1 MIEIRNLTK
10 RFAGRVAVDQ
20 LNLHVPQGSIFGLLG
35 HNGAGKSTTLGMLLG
50 QVFPDEGNM
59 RIEGFDVF
67 AQRAAALRH
76 VGAIYEAPAF
86 YDYLS
91 GRRNLQCLCALS
103 HKAEPARVEQVIEL
117 VGLKG
122 RIDEPVARYSHGMR
136 QRLALAQ
143 ALLPDPKLLIL
154 DEPSDGLD
162 PEGMRE
168 MRQLIVRLNREMGL
182 TIVFSSHLLNE
193 VEQVCT
199 HLAVMRQAKLLYT
212 GPWSPMTQSSLVELH
227 AADQVRAMNMLRER
241 GMIGRQISEHRAE
254 VTQGATTTAMNRL
267 LVGEGIEVE
276 AITPARRTLEEF
288 YLDLVATPGSSTLAS
303 AGTAADDLSAP
314 NPKPQVPGPKP
325 LPPLPA
331 GSFLTQFAL
340 EMFKLAARKRS
351 WIGFGA
357 FFAVQTA
364 ILLMLQLP
372 QAQRA
377 VGRMLER
384 NGYGFEG
391 YYGGLTLAVVI
402 IGFTFLLLGA
412 LYIALVGG
420 DIVAKEVED
429 GTMRMLLARP
439 VSRLRVLATKWL
451 ACVSYT
457 FLLTAFLAL
466 TALAVATI
474 YRSYVG
480 KLFVFIPEEGLFAVF
495 DTAEGLVRYAR
506 AMGFLSFNI
515 ITIASLAF
523 MFSCFRMKPAAAT
536 ILTLSVLFV
545 DLVLRNIPYFKSY
558 EMYFITYHIAAWAR
572 TFRDPVLWPG
582 IIQSMTYLTGL
593 NLTLFTIGATG
604 FGVRDLKN

>member
-1 MIEIRNLTK
+1 
-10 RFAGRVAVDQ
+10 
-20 LNLHVPQGSIFGLLG
+20 
-35 HNGAGKSTTLGMLLG
+35 
-50 QVFPDEGNM
+50 
-59 RIEGFDVF
+59 
-67 AQRAAALRH
+67 
-76 VGAIYEAPAF
+76 
-86 YDYLS
+86 
-91 GRRNLQCLCALS
+91 
-103 HKAEPARVEQVIEL
+103 
-117 VGLKG
+117 
-122 RIDEPVARYSHGMR
+122 
-136 QRLALAQ
+136 
-143 ALLPDPKLLIL
+143 
-154 DEPSDGLD
+154 
-162 PEGMRE
+162 
-168 MRQLIVRLNREMGL
+168 
-182 TIVFSSHLLNE
+182 
-193 VEQVCT
+193 
-199 HLAVMRQAKLLYT
+199 
-212 GPWSPMTQSSLVELH
+212 
-227 AADQVRAMNMLRER
+227 
-241 GMIGRQISEHRAE
+241 
-254 VTQGATTTAMNRL
+254 
-267 LVGEGIEVE
+267 
-276 AITPARRTLEEF
+276 
-288 YLDLVATPGSSTLAS
+288 
-303 AGTAADDLSAP
+303 
-314 NPKPQVPGPKP
+314 
-325 LPPLPA
+325 
-331 GSFLTQFAL
+331 
-340 EMFKLAARKRS
+340 MFKLAARKRS

-384 NGYGFEG
+384 NGYGFED
-391 YYGGLTLAVVI
+391 YYGGLTLAVI

-474 YRSYVG
+474 YRGYVG

-515 ITIASLAF
+515 VTIASLAF

-572 TFRDPVLWPG
+572 TFRDAVLWPG
-582 IIQSMTYLTGL
+582 IIQSMAYLTGL
-593 NLTLFTIGATG
+593 NLTLFIVGTTG
-604 FGVRDLKN
+604 FGCRDLKN